1 MAGLIQVQHNDKPA
15 LYLSPVDGRYIYR
28 FKPESP
34 TDTITLYNN
43 SDWNIKRDNI
53 LTHLM
58 LKHGK
63 EPGEYV
69 PNESEASRVQQV
81 WQNFQELQRSME
93 DRERGLQVLIRETAS
108 GILEK
113 FVDSQGNLLTDRATI
128 AGQILERV
136 KSDTSESIR
145 KQLPG
150 LISEEV
156 IGESARSIISQSG
169 DNILLGLKNKM
180 GDLMAQLN
188 LTPNGV
194 YLKGSKIYLDG
205 DTHIE
210 NAFIKKMLTER
221 IDAQTVKSFVGLFN
235 RVIANEIVA
244 DSVTANIIRSRVVV
258 ADSLRG
264 YRGFIGGFRLGG
276 HPDGDGNW
284 LTGENQF
291 SIGMSDGRG
300 GPKRTAIWVN
310 WGQKWDIAGSGAW
323 WITHDGTMHCKVMPK
338 FYSGIEIG
346 GKVMTSG
353 AVHRASNAIISTA
366 TDDGRNEWSIQE
378 MKLIA
383 KSGGG
388 TTLAIKNISGSWN
401 YIDIQR

>member
-1 MAGLIQVQHNDKPA
+1 MAGLIRVQHNDKPA
-15 LYLSPVDGRYIYR
+15 LYLSPVDGRYTYR

-34 TDTITLYNN
+34 TDTLTLFNN
-43 SDWNIKRDNI
+43 SDWNIIRDNI

-113 FVDSQGNLLTDRATI
+113 FIDSKGNLLTDRATI

-150 LISEEV
+150 LISDEV
-156 IGESARSIISQSG
+156 IGESTRSIIAQSG

-188 LTPNGV
+188 LTPQGV

-235 RVIANEIVA
+235 RVIANEIIS
-244 DSVTANIIRSRVVV
+244 DSVTANIIRSRVVT
-258 ADSLRG
+258 ADSLQG
-264 YRGFIGGFRLGG
+264 YQGLIGGFRLGT
-276 HPDGDGNW
+276 HPDGVGNW
-284 LTGENQF
+284 ITGENQF
-291 SIGMSDGRG
+291 AIGIGDGRG

-310 WGQKWDIAGSGAW
+310 WGRRWNEAGTGAW
-323 WITHDGTMHCKVMPK
+323 WITNDGIMHVNNIPEFHQWINIGGQRLDRFGAERAQSGVMSK
-338 FYSGIEIG
+338 QGESYNRVTEIG
-346 GKVMTSG
+346 WRNNGK
-353 AVHRASNAIISTA
+353 N
-366 TDDGRNEWSIQE
+366 
-378 MKLIA
+378 
-383 KSGGG
+383 GGSQVG
-388 TTLAIKNISGSWN
+388 FKTGLNSWVW
-401 YIDIQR
+401 IDITEVG

>member
-15 LYLSPVDGRYIYR
+15 LYLSPVDGRYTYR

-81 WQNFQELQRSME
+81 WQNFQEFQRSME

-113 FVDSQGNLLTDRATI
+113 FIDSKGNLLTDRATI

-150 LISEEV
+150 LISDEV
-156 IGESARSIISQSG
+156 IGESTRSIIAQSG

-188 LTPNGV
+188 LTPQGV

-210 NAFIKKMLTER
+210 NAFAKKLLTETM
-221 IDAQTVKSFVGLFN
+221 DAQTVKSFVGLFN

-264 YRGFIGGFRLGG
+264 YRGFIGGFRLGD

-300 GPKRTAIWVN
+300 GDKRTAIWVN
-310 WGQKWDIAGSGAW
+310 WGKKWDTPGVGAW
-323 WITHDGTMHCKVMPK
+323 WITHDGIMHCKAMPK
-338 FYSGIEIG
+338 FYSGIDIG

-353 AVHRASNAIISTA
+353 TVHRASNAIISTA
-366 TDDGRNEWSIQE
+366 TNEGKSEWSIQE

>member
-15 LYLSPVDGRYIYR
+15 LYLSPVDGRYTYR

-34 TDTITLYNN
+34 TDTLTLYNN
-43 SDWNIKRDNI
+43 STGDIKRDNI

-150 LISEEV
+150 LISDEV

-180 GDLMAQLN
+180 GELMAQMN

-210 NAFIKKMLTER
+210 NAFARKLLTER
-221 IDAQTVKSFVGLFN
+221 VDAQTVKAFVGEFN
-235 RVIANEIVA
+235 RVIVNELVA
-244 DSVTANIIRSRVVV
+244 DTVNAGTIRTRVLSAN
-258 ADSLRG
+258 SLQA
-264 YRGFIGGFRLGG
+264 YRGFIGGFRLGD
-276 HPDGDGNW
+276 HPKGDGNW
-284 LTGENQF
+284 ITGDNQF

-300 GPKRTAIWVN
+300 GRKRTAFWVN
-310 WGQKWDIAGSGAW
+310 WGQDWNNPGIEAW
-323 WITHDGTMHCKVMPK
+323 WITHDGMMHAKNTAT
-338 FYSGIEIG
+338 FYRPIVIEGQKLDATGVKRAMDGVISKSLQGYNVVREIG
-346 GKVMTSG
+346 WRNTGK
-353 AVHRASNAIISTA
+353 N
-366 TDDGRNEWSIQE
+366 
-378 MKLIA
+378 
-383 KSGGG
+383 GGSQVG
-388 TTLAIKNISGSWN
+388 FKTGENSWVW
-401 YIDIQR
+401 IDITEVG